1 MKQYMNNTQVA
12 EQVLCHVKNAT
23 TDQGDKVWREPVE
36 NYCSEKRF
44 QNERTLLKQS
54 LIAICP
60 SASLVKRG
68 DFMTQNVAG
77 IPLIVV
83 RGQDQKVR
91 AFINACRHR
100 GTQLVSESGCKK
112 AFVCPYHGWVYS
124 LDGRLQAIPHEQGFP
139 GFDKSEHGLVEVNVF
154 EQCGLI
160 FVKQDA
166 ETQTANPLD
175 GLPTL
180 LQPSQVIINKNE
192 ATVAANWKIYLE
204 SFLEGYHIKFAHPD
218 TFYPFGYDN
227 LNIIEFCGPHA
238 RVTFP
243 FRRIESLIDV
253 KPSERDVSGR
263 LTYVYH
269 IFPNVIVTVL
279 SHHTNV
285 IILEPVDLCTTRTT
299 VYQLTNPTK
308 DGEQQTALEAAKRDL
323 SFVTETG
330 ALEDLAL
337 VRSIQQSIDSG
348 ANDAFTFGHFEPA
361 IAHFHQHLSEKLI
374 ELT

>member
-1 MKQYMNNTQVA
+1 MKQYMNNIQVV

-23 TDQGDKVWREPVE
+23 TDQGDNVWREPVE

-68 DFMTQNVAG
+68 DFITQNVAG
-77 IPLIVV
+77 VPLIVV

-100 GTQLVSESGCKK
+100 GTQLVSETGCKK

-139 GFDKSEHGLVEVNVF
+139 GFDKSEHGLVELDVF
-154 EQCGLI
+154 EQCGLF

-166 ETQTANPLD
+166 ETQTANPLE

-227 LNIIEFCGPHA
+227 LNIIEFRGSHA

-308 DGEQQTALEAAKRDL
+308 NGDKQTALEAAKRDL
-323 SFVTETG
+323 SFVAETG

-348 ANDAFTFGHFEPA
+348 ANDVFTFGHFEPA
-361 IAHFHQHLSEKLI
+361 IAHFHQQLSEKLMG
-374 ELT
+374 LT

>member
-1 MKQYMNNTQVA
+1 MKQYMNNIQVA
-12 EQVLCHVKNAT
+12 EKILYHVKNAT
-23 TDQGDKVWREPVE
+23 TDRGDKVWREPVE

-44 QNERTLLKQS
+44 QNEQTLLKQS
-54 LIAICP
+54 LIVICP

-68 DFMTQNVAG
+68 DFITQNVAG
-77 IPLIVV
+77 VPLIVV

-100 GTQLVSESGCKK
+100 GTQLVSETGCKK

-139 GFDKSEHGLVEVNVF
+139 GFDKSEHSLVEVNVF

-166 ETQTANPLD
+166 ETQTANPLE

-308 DGEQQTALEAAKRDL
+308 NGDKQTALEAAKRDL

-348 ANDAFTFGHFEPA
+348 ANDVFTFGHFEPA
-361 IAHFHQHLSEKLI
+361 IAHFHQQLSEKLMG
-374 ELT
+374 LT

>member
-1 MKQYMNNTQVA
+1 QYMNNTQVA

-44 QNERTLLKQS
+44 QNELSILKQS

-60 SASLVKRG
+60 CASLAKRG
-68 DFMTQNVAG
+68 DFITQNVAG
-77 IPLIVV
+77 VPLIVV
-83 RGQDQKVR
+83 RGQDNKIR

-112 AFVCPYHGWVYS
+112 AFVCPYHGWVYR
-124 LDGRLQAIPHEQGFP
+124 LDGKLQAIPHEQGFP

-166 ETQTANPLD
+166 TAQTANPLEE
-175 GLPTL
+175 LPTF
-180 LQPSQVIINKNE
+180 LQPSQIIINKNE
-192 ATVAANWKIYLE
+192 ATVSANWKIYLE

-253 KPSERDVSGR
+253 EPSERDVSGR

-285 IILEPVDLCTTRTT
+285 IILEPVDLRTTRTT
-299 VYQLTNPTK
+299 IYQLTNPTK
-308 DGEQQTALEAAKRDL
+308 DGDQQGALEAAKRDL

-330 ALEDLAL
+330 AMEDIAL
-337 VRSIQQSIDSG
+337 VRSIQKSIESG

-361 IAHFHQHLSEKLI
+361 IVHFHQQLSKLI
-374 ELT
+374 G

>member
-1 MKQYMNNTQVA
+1 MMTQYMSNTQIA
-12 EQVLCHVKNAT
+12 EQVLHHVKNAT

-44 QNERTLLKQS
+44 QNELSILKQS

-60 SASLVKRG
+60 CASLAKRG
-68 DFMTQNVAG
+68 DFITQNVAG
-77 IPLIVV
+77 VPLIVV
-83 RGQDQKVR
+83 RGQDNKIR

-112 AFVCPYHGWVYS
+112 AFVCPYHGWVYR
-124 LDGRLQAIPHEQGFP
+124 LDGKLQAIPHEQGFP

-166 ETQTANPLD
+166 TAQTVNPLEE
-175 GLPTL
+175 LPTF
-180 LQPSQVIINKNE
+180 LQPSQIIINKNE
-192 ATVAANWKIYLE
+192 ATVSANWKIYLE

-253 KPSERDVSGR
+253 EPSERDVSGR

-285 IILEPVDLCTTRTT
+285 IILEPVDLRTTRTT
-299 VYQLTNPTK
+299 IYQLTNPTK
-308 DGEQQTALEAAKRDL
+308 DGDQQGALEAAKRDL

-330 ALEDLAL
+330 AMEDIAL
-337 VRSIQQSIDSG
+337 VRSIQKSIESG

-361 IAHFHQHLSEKLI
+361 IVHFHQQLSKLI
-374 ELT
+374 G

>member
-1 MKQYMNNTQVA
+1 MKQFMSNTQVA
-12 EQVLCHVKNAT
+12 EKVLCHIKNAT

-44 QNERTLLKQS
+44 QSELTLLRRS

-60 SASLVKRG
+60 SASLVKIG
-68 DFMTQNVAG
+68 DFLTQNVAG

-83 RGQDQKVR
+83 RGQDQKIR

-100 GTQLVSESGCKK
+100 GTQLVSEPGCKK
-112 AFVCPYHGWVYS
+112 AFVCPYHGWIYR
-124 LDGRLQAIPHEQGFP
+124 LDGQLQAIPHKQGFP
-139 GFDKSEHGLVEVNVF
+139 GFEKSEHGLVEVNIF
-154 EQCGLI
+154 EQYGLV
-160 FVKQDA
+160 FVQQEPA
-166 ETQTANPLD
+166 VEATNPLE

-180 LQPSQVIINKNE
+180 LQPGQIIISRNE
-192 ATVAANWKIYLE
+192 TVVEANWKIYLE

-227 LNIIEFCGPHA
+227 LNVIELCGSHA

-269 IFPNVIVTVL
+269 LFPNVIVAVL

-285 IILEPVDLCTTRTT
+285 IVLEPVDVRSTRTT
-299 VYQLTNPTK
+299 IYQLTNPAK
-308 DGEQQTALEAAKRDL
+308 DTEQQAALEAAKRDV
-323 SFVTETG
+323 SFIGETG

-337 VRSIQQSIDSG
+337 VKSIQKSIDSG
-348 ANDAFTFGHFEPA
+348 ANSVFTFGHFEPA
-361 IAHFHQHLSEKLI
+361 IVHFHQHLSERLMG
-374 ELT
+374 LT

>member
-1 MKQYMNNTQVA
+1 MMTQYMSNTQIA
-12 EQVLCHVKNAT
+12 EQVLHHVKNAT
-23 TDQGDKVWREPVE
+23 TDQGDTVWREPVE

-44 QNERTLLKQS
+44 QNELSILKQS

-60 SASLVKRG
+60 CASLAERG
-68 DFMTQNVAG
+68 DFITQNVAG
-77 IPLIVV
+77 VPLIVV
-83 RGQDQKVR
+83 RGQDNKIR

-112 AFVCPYHGWVYS
+112 AFVCPYHGWVYR
-124 LDGRLQAIPHEQGFP
+124 LDGKLQAIPHEQGFP

-154 EQCGLI
+154 DQCGLI

-166 ETQTANPLD
+166 TAQTANPLEE
-175 GLPTL
+175 LPTF
-180 LQPSQVIINKNE
+180 LQPSQIIINKNE
-192 ATVAANWKIYLE
+192 ATVSANWKIYLE

-253 KPSERDVSGR
+253 EPCERDVSGR

-285 IILEPVDLCTTRTT
+285 IILEPVDLRTTRTT
-299 VYQLTNPTK
+299 IYQLTNTTK
-308 DGEQQTALEAAKRDL
+308 DGDQQGALEAAKRDL

-330 ALEDLAL
+330 AMEDIAL
-337 VRSIQQSIDSG
+337 VRSIQKSIESG

-361 IAHFHQHLSEKLI
+361 IVHFHQQLSKLI
-374 ELT
+374 G

>member
-1 MKQYMNNTQVA
+1 MMTQYMSNTQIA
-12 EQVLCHVKNAT
+12 EQVLHHVKNAT
-23 TDQGDKVWREPVE
+23 TDQGDTVWREPVE

-44 QNERTLLKQS
+44 QNELSILKQS

-60 SASLVKRG
+60 CASLAKRG
-68 DFMTQNVAG
+68 DFITQNVAG
-77 IPLIVV
+77 VPLIVV
-83 RGQDQKVR
+83 RGQDNKIR

-112 AFVCPYHGWVYS
+112 AFVCPYHGWVYR
-124 LDGRLQAIPHEQGFP
+124 LDGKLQAIPHEQGFP

-166 ETQTANPLD
+166 TAQTANPLEE
-175 GLPTL
+175 LPTF
-180 LQPSQVIINKNE
+180 LQPSQIIINKNE
-192 ATVAANWKIYLE
+192 ATVSANWKIYLE

-253 KPSERDVSGR
+253 EPSERDVSGR

-285 IILEPVDLCTTRTT
+285 IILEPVDLRTTRSTI
-299 VYQLTNPTK
+299 YQLTNPTK
-308 DGEQQTALEAAKRDL
+308 DGDQQGALEAAKRDL

-330 ALEDLAL
+330 AMEDIAL
-337 VRSIQQSIDSG
+337 VRSIQKSIESG

-361 IAHFHQHLSEKLI
+361 IVHFHQQLSQLI
-374 ELT
+374 G